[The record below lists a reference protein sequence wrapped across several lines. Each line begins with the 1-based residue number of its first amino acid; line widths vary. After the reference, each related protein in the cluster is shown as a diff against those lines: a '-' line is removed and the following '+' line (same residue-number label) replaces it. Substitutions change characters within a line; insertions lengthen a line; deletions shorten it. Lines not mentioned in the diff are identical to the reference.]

1 MKTIVQMA
9 VAAGLLF
16 AAATSPVSVA
26 QNASPPPAST
36 GQSDV
41 STELILRGSDIL
53 NAKVFSQQG
62 EELGHVRDF
71 LLEPKTG
78 NISHAVLG
86 MGGWQ
91 GIGEKFAIVP
101 WNLIKQDQQKA
112 ENYILQADREKFRTA
127 PTFER
132 DQWATVLQP
141 GYLTKV
147 QQHFSAP
154 AVQPQQQ
161 QQQQLSQ
168 QPAPPSPPDVSSEP
182 KAAPESQQKRQAQ
195 QRPRK
200 ETPQAEQK
208 QRHSSKSSGTV
219 GTDDNP
225 K

>member
-9 VAAGLLF
+9 AATGLLF
-16 AAATSPVSVA
+16 AVATSPLSVA
-26 QNASPPPAST
+26 QNTSPPPASP
-36 GQSDV
+36 GQSNV
-41 STELILRGSDIL
+41 SQGLILRGSDIL

-71 LLEPKTG
+71 LLDPKTG
-78 NISHAVLG
+78 RISHAVLG

-101 WNLIKQDQQKA
+101 WNLIKQDEQTA

-154 AVQPQQQ
+154 PQQQ

-168 QPAPPSPPDVSSEP
+168 QPAPPTPPNVSSEP
-182 KAAPESQQKRQAQ
+182 NAAPESQQKRQAQ

-200 ETPQAEQK
+200 EAPQADQK

>member
-154 AVQPQQQ
+154 SVQPP

-219 GTDDNP
+219 GTGDNP